1 MLVPEAVGDPVA
13 ESGDPLDGRRTMRRN
28 VLGRTGLQVSAL
40 GLGGHEYR
48 WLHAGNI
55 VDGRH
60 VRFNPVR
67 AEVVSRARELGI
79 NYFDTTFQEEV
90 ESLGHVLTQMG
101 GRHDIVINGMIV
113 DVLRRSQEM
122 TPDETEKFI
131 RDELETRLTL
141 LGGPFDVFMLGAI
154 DYGYERQRAAD
165 VVEVYQRH
173 REEGKFRH
181 LGVSCHAHDVLTD
194 FLRMDLP
201 VDVVMFPYNYARS
214 REPDNGLPEL
224 LDAAAGRNVGTVAMK
239 PLCWTM
245 YGIPFTAI
253 NAEWHDIQE
262 LIRNSFAWQS
272 TRGAVHTSVVG
283 VETVEELE
291 NDVAGIQG
299 ECDESF
305 LAPYLESKDRLEVLV
320 RNGLRHSE
328 EIQAR
333 IVELCRAKLGR
344 DLGEDLRAYLGEF
357 S

>member
-1 MLVPEAVGDPVA
+1 MK
-13 ESGDPLDGRRTMRRN
+13 RN
-28 VLGRTGLQVSAL
+28 VLGNTGLEVSAL

-55 VDGRH
+55 VNGRH

-90 ESLGHVLTQMG
+90 QSLGHVLTQIG
-101 GRHDIVINGMIV
+101 GRDDIVINGMIV
-113 DVLRRSQEM
+113 DVLRRSQDM
-122 TPDETEKFI
+122 TRDETEKFI
-131 RDELETRLTL
+131 RDELETRLEL
-141 LGGPFDVFMLGAI
+141 LEGHFDIFMLGAI
-154 DYGYERQRAAD
+154 DYGYDRQRAAD
-165 VVEVYQRH
+165 VVGIYQRH
-173 REEGKFRH
+173 REDGKFTY
-181 LGVSCHAHDVLTD
+181 LGVSCHSHEVLAD

-214 REPDNGLPEL
+214 REPENGLPEML
-224 LDAAAGRNVGTVAMK
+224 NDAAKRNVGMVAMK

-253 NAEWHDIQE
+253 NAEWHDIRE
-262 LIRNSFAWQS
+262 LIRHSFAWQA

-283 VETVEELE
+283 VETVGELE

-299 ECDESF
+299 ECDESL
-305 LAPYLESKDRLEVLV
+305 LAPYLEFMDRLEVLV

-344 DLGEDLRAYLGEF
+344 DLGEDLSAYRDAF

>member
-1 MLVPEAVGDPVA
+1 MLE
-13 ESGDPLDGRRTMRRN
+13 RRSAQRRGTVRRS
-28 VLGRTGLQVSAL
+28 VLGETGLEVSAL

-79 NYFDTTFQEEV
+79 NYFDTTLREEV
-90 ESLGHVLTQMG
+90 QSLGHVLAEIG
-101 GRHDIVINGMIV
+101 GRDDIVINGMIV

-122 TPDETEKFI
+122 TPDESEEFI
-131 RDELETRLTL
+131 RDELETRLRL
-141 LGGPFDVFMLGAI
+141 LGGPFDIFMLGAI

-165 VVEVYQRH
+165 AVEVYQRH
-173 REEGKFRH
+173 REDGKFRY
-181 LGVSCHAHDVLTD
+181 LGVSCHAYDVLTD
-194 FLRMDLP
+194 LLRMDLP

-214 REPDNGLPEL
+214 REPNNGLPGL
-224 LDAAAGRNVGTVAMK
+224 LDAAAERNLGMVAMK

-253 NAEWHDIQE
+253 NAEWHHIQE
-262 LIRNSFAWQS
+262 LIRHSFAWQS
-272 TRGAVHTSVVG
+272 SRGAVHTSVVG

-291 NDVAGIQG
+291 NDVAGVRG
-299 ECDESF
+299 ECNESL

-320 RNGLRHSE
+320 RNGLRHSKE
-328 EIQAR
+328 VQAR

-344 DLGEDLRAYLGEF
+344 DLGEGLNAYRDAF